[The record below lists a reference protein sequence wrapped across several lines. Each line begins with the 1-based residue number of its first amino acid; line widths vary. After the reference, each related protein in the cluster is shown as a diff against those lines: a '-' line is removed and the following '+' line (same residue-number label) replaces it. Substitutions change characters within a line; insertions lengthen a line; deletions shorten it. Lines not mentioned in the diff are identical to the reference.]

1 MRKYK
6 VFAVYDEYTGV
17 IVASGTLE
25 YCRKFIRE
33 HDGAYYI
40 EEY

>member
-1 MRKYK
+1 MNGM
-6 VFAVYDEYTGV
+6 FAVYDEYTAV
-17 IVASGTLE
+17 RVFAGTWE
-25 YCRKFIRE
+25 RCNKFIRD